1 MTHVSLKRMNDL
13 EIIVV
18 APIGR
23 DAQLICD
30 LLARVGLQ
38 SSQFPD
44 CHQACR
50 EAAVGVGAFVIA
62 DEVLDAANTAVLAAL
77 ISRQPPWS
85 DLPVIVLTDGG
96 QVTRLS
102 ESRRKSR
109 EPLGN
114 VVLVER
120 PVRPETLV
128 STMLSAIRARSR
140 QYEVRDHLRHERL
153 AAEAL
158 RRSEKLAVAGRLAAS
173 IAHEINNPL
182 EAVINLH
189 FLMSSAASLE
199 ESQRYL
205 SIADQELAR
214 VIDITTQ
221 TLRFHRETT
230 TPAEVDVTDVM
241 ESVVKLYERR
251 IAAANVVVERR
262 MSTSALITGF
272 AGELRQVFANLISNA
287 LDAMP
292 QGGKL
297 YLRVQAHPE
306 HRNPQRRGVRVVVC
320 DNGSGIPVAI
330 RHKVLEPFVSTKDD
344 KGTGLG
350 LWVSS
355 EIVRKHR
362 GTMRFKSW
370 PGRGTLFSIF
380 LPLDMARPAT
390 DDVSALAPGLART
403 GS

>member
-1 MTHVSLKRMNDL
+1 MNDL
-13 EIIVV
+13 QIIVV

-23 DAQLICD
+23 DAELICD

-38 SSQFPD
+38 SSPFPD
-44 CHQACR
+44 CDQACR
-50 EAAVGVGAFVIA
+50 GAEAGVGAFVIA
-62 DEVLDAANTAVLAAL
+62 DEVLDATNTAVLAGF
-77 ISRQPPWS
+77 ISRQPSWS
-85 DLPVIVLTDGG
+85 DVPVIVLTDGG
-96 QVTRLS
+96 QVTPWS
-102 ESRRKSR
+102 EARRKSR

-128 STMLSAIRARSR
+128 STVKSAIRARSR
-140 QYEVRDHLRHERL
+140 QYEVRDHLRREQS

-158 RRSEKLAVAGRLAAS
+158 RRSEKLAVAGRLAAT

-182 EAVINLH
+182 AAVVNLH
-189 FLMSSAASLE
+189 YLMSSAASLE
-199 ESQRYL
+199 ESLRYL
-205 SIADQELAR
+205 AVADQELAR
-214 VIDITTQ
+214 VIEITTQ

-230 TPAEVDVTDVM
+230 TPAEVDVTAVM
-241 ESVVKLYERR
+241 DSVVKLYERR

-262 MSTSALITGF
+262 MSASAVILGF

-292 QGGKL
+292 SGGKL
-297 YLRVQAHPE
+297 YLRVHAHAE
-306 HRNPQRRGVRVVVC
+306 HRAPRRRGVRVVVF
-320 DNGSGIPVAI
+320 DTGSGIPLAI
-330 RHKVLEPFVSTKDD
+330 RDKVLEPFVSTKDD

-355 EIVRKHR
+355 EIVRKHC

-370 PGRGTLFSIF
+370 LGLGTVFSIF
-380 LPLDMARPAT
+380 LPLDMSRPAT
-390 DDVSALAPGLART
+390 NDVSALAPALVRT